1 MGEPPIPTPPLA
13 REVKFRNL
21 CSGLL
26 DTAVSMTAETEFR
39 RIELRRNGGL
49 RRAPPQRGGTP
60 TPGGGEEEGRGAGAE
75 GEGGGEGGGGDG
87 GGDGGGGGGR
97 WLRTPSKRRRA

>member
-49 RRAPPQRGGTP
+49 RRAESPPQSGVRFRFAYRGDRVAYVFELLG
-60 TPGGGEEEGRGAGAE
+60 
-75 GEGGGEGGGGDG
+75 
-87 GGDGGGGGGR
+87 
-97 WLRTPSKRRRA
+97 